1 MLLSC
6 CLIYISIITETL
18 LLFAVIV
25 PMSRPRAVCVVSYF
39 RVHTRPGE
47 PGGMSLFEKS
57 QGEPGGVMEKI

>member
-25 PMSRPRAVCVVSYF
+25 SMPGPRAVCVVSYF
-39 RVHTRPGE
+39 RVPARPGE

-57 QGEPGGVMEKI
+57 QGERGEVMEKI